1 MTRYLV
7 VAHETATSPKLLG
20 MVKDIATE
28 DRDARFVLL
37 VPATPVK
44 HLLFHRASDTDAE
57 AVARKR
63 VEEAR
68 AAFTA
73 RGVSLAEARF
83 GPPDPLEA
91 IEQEVRAHPGY
102 AGFVIS
108 TLPAERSR
116 WLRMHLPTRVRERYG
131 LPVHQVEMPVGDLAQ
146 QILP

>member
-20 MVKDIATE
+20 AAKAIAAE
-28 DRDARFVLL
+28 DPEAQFVLL
-37 VPATPVK
+37 VPTTPVK
-44 HLLFHRASDTDAE
+44 HLLFHRSSDTDAE

-68 AAFTA
+68 AAFVASGVPLVDA
-73 RGVSLAEARF
+73 RL
-83 GPPDPLEA
+83 GPPDPLAA
-91 IEQEVRAHPGY
+91 IEQEVRTHPDY

-116 WLRMHLPTRVRERYG
+116 WLRTHLPDKVRERYG

-146 QILP
+146 RMLP